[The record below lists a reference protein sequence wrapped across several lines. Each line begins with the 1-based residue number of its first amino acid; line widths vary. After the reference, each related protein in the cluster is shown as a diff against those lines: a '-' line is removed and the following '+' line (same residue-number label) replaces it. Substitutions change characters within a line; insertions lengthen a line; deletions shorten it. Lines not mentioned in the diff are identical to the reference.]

1 MRTSQTLLASA
12 LVVAFAGSA
21 MGAININGVKMVNR
35 LFNDFP
41 DSTLVATNNYPNEVS
56 WAESIFD
63 PNNDGGNFANRH
75 SAYFSADGGT
85 SAKDFNYTDGFDAEV
100 TLTLS
105 SVNVAGREAGFH
117 TDLFGFGFFGLLP
130 NGHVAAFGSILPFW
144 DPGVVYTPG
153 AVTTVDLRMIHT
165 PGSGDGVGAPAIA
178 STIEYIVNFGN
189 GPISSG
195 PLTMGGLEG
204 GIPSAFPFF
213 VGVGTQNVG
222 ANDTATSAVFTDFK
236 ITDVAPVP
244 APGAAAV
251 LGLAGLAGLRRRR

>member
-12 LVVAFAGSA
+12 LILAVGASA
-21 MGAININGVKMVNR
+21 SAAININGVKMVNR

-41 DSTLVATNNYPNEVS
+41 DSTLVAVNNYPATVS
-56 WAESIFD
+56 WAESVFD

-75 SAYFSADGGT
+75 SAYFSSDGGAT
-85 SAKDFNYTDGFDAEV
+85 AKDFNYTDGFDAEV
-100 TLTLS
+100 TLTLAS
-105 SVNVAGREAGFH
+105 QNIVGREAGFH

-144 DPGVVYTPG
+144 DPGAVYTPG
-153 AVTTVDLRMIHT
+153 PSTTVTLRMVHT
-165 PGSGDGVGAPAIA
+165 PGSGDGVGAPVTP
-178 STIEYIVNFGN
+178 STIQYYADFGS
-189 GPISSG
+189 GPITSG
-195 PLTMGGLEG
+195 PLVMGGLEG

-222 ANDTATSAVFTDFK
+222 ANDTPTSATFTNFK

-244 APGAAAV
+244 APGAAGMLA
-251 LGLAGLAGLRRRR
+251 LAGLAGLRRRR